1 MTPEVYV
8 KSLERYHAPLVYEH
22 WPYKSCT
29 TVDYVANEID
39 RLPSAGVFLKDGDRL
54 VSWVMEHPPSG
65 TSRLHTLEQYRRC
78 GYGRLAVLYFSKRS
92 AQAGRQPFANI
103 VVGNESSVHLFRSMG
118 FRFWGGVQTTG
129 LFPGVVLWAFTLEIG
144 DGNQHRSLCKS
155 NLPTICLSL
164 LSSFSTRLKG
174 IGIYWCISA

>member
-103 VVGNESSVHLFRSMG
+103 VVGNESSVRLFRSMG

-129 LFPGVVLWAFTLEIG
+129 LFPGVVL
-144 DGNQHRSLCKS
+144 
-155 NLPTICLSL
+155 
-164 LSSFSTRLKG
+164 
-174 IGIYWCISA
+174 